1 MAFLETAAEYILG
14 ILVED
19 DNFKKFPKEFMGESV
34 KWVKSWFLTPEDP
47 KTTAKLEDPKKS
59 IEYKK
64 DIIDDKLEELMTNT
78 AFMQELIIKIQA
90 YEAHKRTIMNTI
102 DDTEL
107 DVKGSFRQGNIGGE
121 TSGESSNKAT
131 EQNTIKRSKITV
143 GGDFRQGDDIQTGKT
158 IINNNFYGGATPQ
171 GEKAPPQY
179 NSLKSELKALVA
191 QNKTTAVFNKL
202 LDYLERQDEGNYNI
216 VLLLFGQY
224 NRLNEKENGGLVS
237 FADANI
243 ERNRLN
249 NGLIATIDGLTFE

>member
-34 KWVKSWFLTPEDP
+34 KWVKSWFLTPEDS

-59 IEYKK
+59 VEYKK
-64 DIIDDKLEELMTNT
+64 DIIDDKLEELKDNAT
-78 AFMQELIIKIQA
+78 FMQELTTKIHA
-90 YEAHKRTIMNTI
+90 YEAHKRTSLNTI

-107 DVKGSFRQGNIGGE
+107 DVKGSFRQGNTG
-121 TSGESSNKAT
+121 GESSNKAT

-158 IINNNFYGGATPQ
+158 IINNNYYGGAMPK

-179 NSLKSELKALVA
+179 SSLKNELKTLVA
-191 QNKTTAVFNKL
+191 QNKTVLVFNKL
-202 LDYLERQDEGNYNI
+202 LDYLERQDETHYNT

-237 FADANI
+237 FGDANI

-249 NGLIATIDGLTFE
+249 NALIATIDGLTFE

>member
-1 MAFLETAAEYILG
+1 MALLETAAEYVLG
-14 ILVED
+14 IIVED
-19 DNFKKFPKEFMGESV
+19 DNFKKFPKEFIGESV
-34 KWVKSWFLTPEDP
+34 KWVKSWFLTAEDP

-64 DIIDDKLEELMTNT
+64 DIIDDKLEELKDNST
-78 AFMQELIIKIQA
+78 FMQELTAKIHA
-90 YEAHKRTIMNTI
+90 YETHKSTSLNTI

-107 DVKGSFRQGNIGGE
+107 DVKGSFRQGNTGGE
-121 TSGESSNKAT
+121 TDGESSNKAM

-143 GGDFRQGDDIQTGKT
+143 DGDFRQGDDIQTGKT
-158 IINNNFYGGATPQ
+158 IINNNYYGGAMPQ
-171 GEKAPPQY
+171 GGKAPPQY
-179 NSLKSELKALVA
+179 SSLKNELKALVA
-191 QNKTTAVFNKL
+191 QNKTVLVFNKL
-202 LDYLERQDEGNYNI
+202 LDYLERQDERHYNT

>member
-1 MAFLETAAEYILG
+1 MALLETAAEYILG
-14 ILVED
+14 IIVED
-19 DNFKKFPKEFMGESV
+19 DNFKKFPKEFIGESV

-59 IEYKK
+59 VEYKK
-64 DIIDDKLEELMTNT
+64 DIIDDKLEELTTNT

-90 YEAHKRTIMNTI
+90 YETHKQTSLNTI
-102 DDTEL
+102 NDTEL
-107 DVKGSFRQGNIGGE
+107 DVKGSFRQGNTG
-121 TSGESSNKAT
+121 GESSNKAM

-158 IINNNFYGGATPQ
+158 IINNNYYDGAMPK

-179 NSLKSELKALVA
+179 SSLKSELKALVA
-191 QNKTTAVFNKL
+191 QNKTVLVFNKL
-202 LDYLERQDEGNYNI
+202 LDHLEQQDETHYNT

-249 NGLIATIDGLTFE
+249 NGLIATIDGLSFD

>member
-14 ILVED
+14 IIVED

-64 DIIDDKLEELMTNT
+64 DIIDDKLEELTTNT

-90 YEAHKRTIMNTI
+90 YKAHKRTIMNTI
-102 DDTEL
+102 DNTEL
-107 DVKGSFRQGNIGGE
+107 DVKGSLRQGNSG
-121 TSGESSNKAT
+121 GESSNKAT

-158 IINNNFYGGATPQ
+158 IVNNNYYDGAMPQ

-191 QNKTTAVFNKL
+191 QNKTTVVFNKL

-224 NRLNEKENGGLVS
+224 NRLNEKENSGLVS
-237 FADANI
+237 FSDANI